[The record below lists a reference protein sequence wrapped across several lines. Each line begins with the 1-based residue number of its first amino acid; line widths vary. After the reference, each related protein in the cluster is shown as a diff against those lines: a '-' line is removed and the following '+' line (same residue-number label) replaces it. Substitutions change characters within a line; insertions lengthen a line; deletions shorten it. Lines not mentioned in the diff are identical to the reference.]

1 MNDKREPELQGLER
15 RARDAFDASVAALDA
30 PTRSRLNQARQRA
43 LAAAT
48 AASGSNDARRG
59 WSAWVPAGA
68 LAAGVL
74 VAALMLRGPA
84 DSDRAPAVAGSQPA
98 ALAQEPLELL
108 AAGEEF
114 EIATSDEELEFYEWV
129 EVAAVDAANGQG

>member
-1 MNDKREPELQGLER
+1 MNDDREPELQGLER
-15 RARDAFDASVAALDA
+15 RARDAFDASVDSLDA
-30 PTRSRLNQARQRA
+30 HTRSRLNQARQRA

-48 AASGSNDARRG
+48 AAHGSNDARRR
-59 WSAWVPAGA
+59 WSAWAPAGA

-74 VAALMLRGPA
+74 VAALMLRGPV
-84 DSDRAPAVAGSQPA
+84 DGDRAPAVAASHPA